1 MFHSFMRSVGMG
13 AFFARYARHTLSL
26 SGPNRTASRIFS
38 ILGLSELDDLERAC
52 PKGIGSGMIK
62 PAEIDPTVL
71 AQSVL
76 GLLMRS
82 GRRRADGLGRTVEI
96 EQESGETMVFSMLA
110 DNAFN
115 AAHVARVRIWLA
127 DRLVL
132 DVELDREDNNHIVR
146 TFDDAEWA
154 GVLLAAPRAR
164 QDQITKHLEEFRS
177 SF

>member
-1 MFHSFMRSVGMG
+1 MR

-26 SGPNRTASRIFS
+26 SGPNRTASRIFF

-62 PAEIDPTVL
+62 PAEIDPTAL

-82 GRRRADGLGRTVEI
+82 GRRRADGLGRTVEV
-96 EQESGETMVFSMLA
+96 EQESGEMVFSMLA

-154 GVLLAAPRAR
+154 GVLLAAPRAP
-164 QDQITKHLEEFRS
+164 RS
-177 SF
+177 DH